1 MPADYLEFDTVPS
14 SEPCVQI
21 GDENYRDLAIL
32 EADVLI
38 DQLKRTFP
46 QAHPLG
52 LSFRKT
58 YNMHDFGQYIGI
70 KILYNSDIKD
80 HELVYHIDKNFPEY
94 WDEISISRLMQSKDY
109 GYIMQKRE
117 DQKLNSVQA
126 TDEIAFN
133 QLARGY

>member
-1 MPADYLEFDTVPS
+1 MPTDYLEFDTVPS

-21 GDENYRDLAIL
+21 GDENYRYLAIL

-52 LSFRKT
+52 LDFKRT
-58 YNMHDFGQYIGI
+58 YNSHDFGQYIGI
-70 KILYNSDIKD
+70 KIVYNSDIPD
-80 HELVYHIDKNFPEY
+80 HELVYDIDKNFPEK
-94 WDEISISRLMQSKDY
+94 WDETSLARLSKSEEY
-109 GYIMQKRE
+109 AYIMKKRDDVQK
-117 DQKLNSVQA
+117 